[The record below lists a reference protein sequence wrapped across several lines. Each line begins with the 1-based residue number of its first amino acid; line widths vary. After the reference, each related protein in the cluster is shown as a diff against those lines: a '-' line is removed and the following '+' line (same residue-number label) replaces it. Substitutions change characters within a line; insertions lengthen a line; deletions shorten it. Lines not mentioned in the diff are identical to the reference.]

1 MKMPDD
7 ESVCAWTTSNVAEW
21 LAENGFDGYV
31 KLFTVEHRIDGKALV
46 MLTEDDLRSPPL
58 SLRVLGD
65 IKHLMICLRELK
77 SCANVYPIP
86 YLTNGTSN
94 RGCGK
99 NSAARILSI
108 SDCSSDEPNYDYLD
122 QCSPTSL
129 INRKFNYAQLIS
141 KNLNPEFQKLLISY
155 LYMFFV
161 FMLTSFMM
169 VIVHDRVP
177 DMDKY
182 PPLPDIM
189 LDNLPYIP
197 WAFEAC
203 EATAVVLLLI
213 LSVTLFFHKHRFVSL
228 VYFWL

>member
-7 ESVCAWTTSNVAEW
+7 KSVYAWTTSNVAEW
-21 LAENGFDGYV
+21 LVENGFDGYV
-31 KLFTVEHRIDGKALV
+31 KLFTVEHRIDGKALM

-65 IKHLMICLRELK
+65 IKHLMISLRELK
-77 SCANVYPIP
+77 PYANVYPIP

-94 RGCGK
+94 HGK
-99 NSAARILSI
+99 SARILSI
-108 SDCSSDEPNYDYLD
+108 SDCSDEYPGHDYPN
-122 QCSPTSL
+122 QCSPTSP
-129 INRKFNYAQLIS
+129 INRKFSYAQLIS
-141 KNLNPEFQKLLISY
+141 KNLKPEFQKLLISY

-213 LSVTLFFHKHRFVSL
+213 LSVTLFFHKHRFVSPICFGCL
-228 VYFWL
+228 